1 MPEIQ
6 SSYTVKFDATQNTM
20 TINFGTT
27 TPPIS
32 NNEKI
37 RIGGQFLPLTPIAAS
52 HINGREFTV
61 TNVNATTDANNKI
74 TINTTGL
81 SFPDDGFNLTEADI
95 FVMSDQSESLEGV
108 F

>member
-1 MPEIQ
+1 
-6 SSYTVKFDATQNTM
+6 M

-27 TPPIS
+27 SPPIT

-37 RIGGQFLPLTPIAAS
+37 RIGGQFLAADAIAAS

-61 TNVNATTDANNKI
+61 TNVDTTTDANNKTI

-81 SFPDDGFNLTEADI
+81 SFPDDGFTLTEADVY
-95 FVMSDQSESLEGV
+95 VMSDLSESVEA
-108 F
+108 FF

>member
-1 MPEIQ
+1 MVY
-6 SSYTVKFDATQNTM
+6 SYQGKKPSVSVYDSKTQVNAGNSNPAFTVKFDATQNTM

-37 RIGGQFLPLTPIAAS
+37 RIGGEFLAADAIAAS

-61 TNVNATTDANNKI
+61 TNVDTTTDANNKI
-74 TINTTGL
+74 ITK
-81 SFPDDGFNLTEADI
+81 
-95 FVMSDQSESLEGV
+95 
-108 F
+108 